1 MIAVRSLSKDRL
13 DALLG
18 NIVCSDECA
27 LVHEAALM
35 AWGIDNNLVPYAV
48 DVLVPGKVYARAA
61 TIKEGVESECQGNRF
76 VQIKTSYAPVRI
88 WKSVGEG
95 MTYGAN
101 RLVNCAAAGYKCLRP
116 ELVLE
121 ALPSSPDFSYLL
133 EQRAALAEVLY
144 FDDMT
149 DEQLLEFRSFVRGV

>member
-1 MIAVRSLSKDRL
+1 MRSLSKDRL

-18 NIVCSDECA
+18 GIVCADECA

-48 DVLVPGKVYARAA
+48 DVLVPKKEYAR
-61 TIKEGVESECQGNRF
+61 IVSIEGGVESECQGNRF
-76 VQIKTSYAPVRI
+76 VQIKTSYASVRI

-95 MTYGAN
+95 MTYGAS
-101 RLVNCAAAGYKCLRP
+101 RLVNCVATGYKCLHP

-149 DEQLLEFRSFVRGV
+149 DEELMEFRSFVRGV